1 MNIIMEKTLAQ
12 LSLNTDHH
20 NYVILVVEDS
30 DEDFT
35 AFTRALRDASFVCS
49 LYRAC
54 NGDDALDYLHRQR
67 EYANPTISPRPAL
80 VLVDLNLPGTDG
92 REVIEHIKQD
102 RLLKSIPVIALTT
115 SSSPKDIEACYQYGV
130 NCYMLKPIGVEALR
144 KTIRNFLDYWFN
156 TVVLPNSI
164 QQ

>member
-1 MNIIMEKTLAQ
+1 M
-12 LSLNTDHH
+12 
-20 NYVILVVEDS
+20 VEDS

-35 AFTRALRDASFVCS
+35 AFTRALREASCVCS
-49 LYRAC
+49 VYRTC
-54 NGDDALDYLHRQR
+54 DGDDALDYLYRQG
-67 EYANPTISPRPAL
+67 EYANSTLSPRPAL
-80 VLVDLNLPGTDG
+80 ILIDLNLPGTDG
-92 REVIEHIKQD
+92 REAIAQIKQD

-144 KTIRNFLDYWFN
+144 KTIRNFLDYWFD
-156 TVVLPNSI
+156 TVVLPNTI